1 LDDNVAQSFLLARQR
16 KGVKKRGQ
24 EKGSSLRLTH
34 QTSTRSAIER
44 IKARL
49 ETSEELRRQIDIIR
63 RQIFGEKSQ
72 EETP

>member
-1 LDDNVAQSFLLARQR
+1 MSLNRSCWR
-16 KGVKKRGQ
+16 VK

-34 QTSTRSAIER
+34 QTSTSSAIER